1 MAAVAIAARANE
13 DDGAGGGRPHDRP
26 PPPAGIICGI
36 MPARPIHAARPDL
49 DVVVRLPG
57 SKSVTNRALLLAALA
72 HSDSLLLDPLEADDT
87 SAFIDGLR
95 ALGVRVERQA
105 PGRLAVAGTAGRL
118 PAEHA
123 SVNCRDAGT
132 AARFLLAAAA
142 ASRGVFTVDGSAQ
155 LRRRPMGPLLRA
167 LEALGAVVDPS
178 GAERLPVTL
187 TASGLDGGALDLPGD
202 VSSQF
207 VSALLMA
214 APLGAAPLTLRV
226 AGAVSRPYLDMTVA
240 MMRAFGAAVERE
252 GYERFTVPAPAGY
265 RGREYAVEP
274 DASTASY
281 FFAAA
286 AVTGGCVTVEGLRR
300 VGALQGDVRF
310 VDVLEA
316 MGARVRDT
324 PRGLEVKGTG
334 VLHGLTVDM
343 GDISDT
349 FMTLAAIAPFALE
362 PVTIT
367 GITNVRLKESDR
379 IAAVENNL
387 RATGI
392 RTEAHA
398 DSLRII
404 PGTPLAA
411 EIDPRGD
418 HRIAMSFAVMGLR
431 SPGLTILDAGCV
443 TKTCPG
449 FFDLWRRLEG
459 DAAGRP
465 GSPAG
470 TGR

>member
-1 MAAVAIAARANE
+1 
-13 DDGAGGGRPHDRP
+13 
-26 PPPAGIICGI
+26 
-36 MPARPIHAARPDL
+36 
-49 DVVVRLPG
+49 VVRLPG

-72 HSDSLLLDPLEADDT
+72 HGDSLVLDALEAEDT

-105 PGRLAVAGTAGRL
+105 AGRLAVEGTAGRL
-118 PAEHA
+118 PAERA
-123 SVNCRDAGT
+123 AVDCRDAAT

-142 ASRGVFTVDGSAQ
+142 AAHGVFEVDGSRQ

-167 LEALGAVVDPS
+167 LETLGAAVRPP

-187 TASGLDGGALDLPGD
+187 TARGLSGGALRLPGD

-214 APLGAAPLTLRV
+214 APLGAAPLTLDV

-240 MMRAFGAAVERE
+240 MMRAFGVAVDGDGHAR
-252 GYERFTVPAPAGY
+252 YTVPAPAAY

-286 AVTGGCVTVEGLRR
+286 AVTGGRVTVEGLRR
-300 VGALQGDVRF
+300 DGALQGDVRF

-316 MGARVRDT
+316 MGAAVRDT
-324 PRGLEVKGTG
+324 PRGLEVSGTG
-334 VLHGLTVDM
+334 PLNGLTVEM

-349 FMTLAAIAPFALE
+349 FMTLAAIAPFALG
-362 PVTIT
+362 PVTIA
-367 GITNVRLKESDR
+367 GIGNVRLKESDR
-379 IAAVENNL
+379 LAAVEENL
-387 RATGI
+387 RAAGI
-392 RTEAHA
+392 HAEAGA
-398 DSLRII
+398 DGLRIV
-404 PGTPLAA
+404 PGTPHAT

-418 HRIAMSFAVMGLR
+418 HRLAMSFAVMGLR
-431 SPGLTILDAGCV
+431 TPGLTILDPGCV
-443 TKTCPG
+443 AKTCPG
-449 FFDLWRRLEG
+449 FFDLWRRLER
-459 DAAGRP
+459 DAVAE
-465 GSPAG
+465 AAD
-470 TGR
+470 